1 MQQMTIPELFI
12 GFFKM
17 IFYAFYYSGFGVGCV
32 IKYFMRLLLTLMRG
46 PHVEEPVVV
55 KEEEEKPS
63 RHLPALP
70 PTPDESNLQVKL
82 SQ

>member
-1 MQQMTIPELFI
+1 
-12 GFFKM
+12 M

-32 IKYFMRLLLTLMRG
+32 IGYFMKLLLALMKG
-46 PHVEEPVVV
+46 PHVEEPVVEV

-70 PTPDESNLQVKL
+70 PTPDESNLQVRKK
-82 SQ
+82 